1 MSMLNNIWYPS
12 LLIVLVVAL
21 FVVAYM
27 WSRTFYFSDNNELDC
42 IKRNL
47 SGTNITCTS
56 IWSDGKCRKAS
67 LDGNSCVSKASSGP
81 MILMV
86 CGGLLFIGALIWFA
100 YIFYI
105 KQHINDN
112 RPKTP
117 GL

>member
-12 LLIVLVVAL
+12 LLIVLAMAL

-42 IKRNL
+42 MKRNL
-47 SGTNITCTS
+47 SGTNLTCTS

-86 CGGLLFIGALIWFA
+86 FGGLLFIVALIWFA

-112 RPKTP
+112 RPETP